1 MRLSLLM
8 GQPPSV
14 VMGWPASDVALLGQ
28 YLSREPA
35 PSEKAEYGLAYL
47 ACMYANTH
55 RGKGDASKP
64 LDSFLMFRKAWP
76 RKGGRY
82 SDSDM
87 EMLDSID
94 RL

>member
-1 MRLSLLM
+1 VRLALLM

-14 VMGWPASDVALLGQ
+14 VMNWPASDVALLCQ
-28 YLSREPA
+28 YLNREPA

-47 ACMYANTH
+47 ACMYSNTH
-55 RGKGDASKP
+55 LGKGEAAKP
-64 LDSFLMFRKAWP
+64 LDKFLMFRKAWP

>member
-1 MRLSLLM
+1 M
-8 GQPPSV
+8 GQPPSE
-14 VMGWPASDVALLGQ
+14 VMNWPASDVALVGE

-35 PSEKAEYGLAYL
+35 PSEKAEFGLAYL
-47 ACMYANTH
+47 ACMYANAH
-55 RGKGDASKP
+55 RGKGDSAKP
-64 LDSFLMFRKAWP
+64 LENFLLFRKAWP
-76 RKGGRY
+76 RGGGRY